1 MAEPHG
7 RAMACGS
14 EILPAPA
21 WTGANARE
29 FVSSNFTTTVD
40 RVFALFPYENR
51 TGFGLTFV
59 DMS

>member
-1 MAEPHG
+1 
-7 RAMACGS
+7 MACGS

-29 FVSSNFTTTVD
+29 FVSRNFTTTVD
-40 RVFALFPYENR
+40 RVFALFPYENC